1 MKRRHLVL
9 SFLLLFWTLL
19 PSSGWAAGAV
29 FFGDDKSFGWCS
41 DYGSREAARKCALE
55 QCKQV
60 GGVNCQLAL
69 ECQGG
74 WGAIATGDNGGYA
87 IACEVDREV
96 PARLRALLMCLAAV
110 KGLCHTQATFSEP
123 NESISQED
131 NALFDRTIYAQVLL
145 TKLRYYKGPID
156 ADAGPDTRSALRSFQ
171 TSQGLPVTG
180 QADEKTLDQ
189 LMAKLGGAD
198 RLVTAILEDNRNV
211 DTSDWQTKTAA
222 PRADVGQAPPSQD
235 IPVSPLESFGVNEEA
250 LNGALSEG
258 VGNINDQTGNHFNFQ
273 GTFTCG
279 HLGGDSKI
287 RCTTTVADPASPEAD
302 VVDLYHVDG
311 SDVFTQMAAMADK
324 RARDEGGADQLDRTS
339 TVTFTKKN
347 GEKRVVHFGCVQR
360 LGDRVSHGICYIEV
374 TKSIGLMTTVAP
386 PSPNPDPGG
395 VQTTDE
401 GTAEMQRAFDLL
413 SGMSLALLDVP
424 LKK

>member
-9 SFLLLFWTLL
+9 GFLLLLGTLL

-29 FFGDDKSFGWCS
+29 FFGDDESFGWCS
-41 DYGSREAARKCALE
+41 DYGSREAARKCALD

-74 WGAIATGDNGGYA
+74 WGAIATGDSGGYA
-87 IACEVDREV
+87 IACEATLEV
-96 PARLRALLMCLAAV
+96 TARMRALLMCLTAV
-110 KGLCHTQATFSEP
+110 KGLCHTQATFSEG

-145 TKLRYYKGPID
+145 KKLRYYSGPID
-156 ADAGPDTRSALRSFQ
+156 ADAGSDTRSALRSFQ
-171 TSQGLPVTG
+171 MNQGLPVTG
-180 QADEKTLDQ
+180 EADGKTLDQ
-189 LMAKLGGAD
+189 LMAKLGGAYA
-198 RLVTAILEDNRNV
+198 LVTVILEGNPNV
-211 DTSDWQTKTAA
+211 DTLGWHTKTAA
-222 PRADVGQAPPSQD
+222 PRADIGQASASQN

-250 LNGALSEG
+250 LNGALSDG
-258 VGNINDQTGNHFNFQ
+258 VSNINGQTGNHFSFQ

-279 HLGGDSKI
+279 RLAGDSKI
-287 RCTTTVADPASPEAD
+287 RCTTMVTDPASPEAD
-302 VVDLYHVDG
+302 VVDLYHVDR
-311 SDVFTQMAAMADK
+311 SDVFAQMEAMADK
-324 RARDEGGADQLDRTS
+324 RSRDEGGADHLDRKS
-339 TVTFTKKN
+339 TVTLTKKS
-347 GEKRVVHFGCVQR
+347 GEKRVVDFGCVQR

-386 PSPNPDPGG
+386 PSPNPDPTG
-395 VQTTDE
+395 VKTTDE
-401 GTAEMQRAFDLL
+401 GTAEMQRAFDLMA
-413 SGMSLALLDVP
+413 GMSLALLDVP